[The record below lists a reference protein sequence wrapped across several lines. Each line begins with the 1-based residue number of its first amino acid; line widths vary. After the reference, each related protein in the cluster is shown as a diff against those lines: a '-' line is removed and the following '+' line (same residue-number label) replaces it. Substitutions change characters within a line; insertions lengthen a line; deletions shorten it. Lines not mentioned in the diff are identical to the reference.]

1 MVVDCGS
8 LDCRLGL
15 QACHR
20 PRWRRRRKVRDVL
33 LPQLRC
39 AEGCGGRRIRTVR
52 LVRIRPNFSTISYVL
67 PCLQAKLGCQHDV
80 EKEADDG
87 PAMDGAGVGRRLD
100 AARP

>member
-8 LDCRLGL
+8 LDCRLGCKL
-15 QACHR
+15 AIAR
-20 PRWRRRRKVRDVL
+20 AGGVAG
-33 LPQLRC
+33 RC
-39 AEGCGGRRIRTVR
+39 AMRCYLSCGAQRAAVAARSGTVR

-87 PAMDGAGVGRRLD
+87 PAMDGAGSGGGW
-100 AARP
+100 A